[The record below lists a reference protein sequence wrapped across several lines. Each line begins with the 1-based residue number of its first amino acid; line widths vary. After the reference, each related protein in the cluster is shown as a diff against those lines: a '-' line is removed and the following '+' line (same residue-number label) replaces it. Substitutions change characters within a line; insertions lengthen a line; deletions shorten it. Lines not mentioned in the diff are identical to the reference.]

1 MGWWGWCG
9 QCPGWIGPIGRIR
22 PIGLIHPAGNSSLA
36 GGLGL
41 GRLRGFMAFDL
52 GSLNPEQRDAV
63 VTFQGPVLILAGA
76 GTGKTRTLTCRI
88 VHMIDRG
95 VAPGHILAVTF
106 TNKAAREMQ
115 ERVHEMVPKSRGP
128 KRHRDEPED
137 PYTARPTLCTF
148 HSLCVRIL
156 RQHIEKLGYKRNFVI
171 YDEGDQLAA
180 MKKILSAISAKGEKT
195 DAGAVLSML
204 SKFKNSGPDSPVFG
218 DESVRALAQH
228 VSRRYESALRAAN
241 AVDFD
246 DLILLTLR
254 LFREHPDALEACR
267 RRWRYVMVDE
277 YQDTNASQFELV
289 NFLTKESRNL
299 CVVGD
304 DDQSIYGWRGAEI
317 ANILGLE
324 KHYPEVKVIKL
335 EQNYRSTNTIL
346 KAANAVIRNNTK
358 RRGKNL
364 WSAKGAGN
372 KIVVHAFTTDDE
384 EAQTVAD
391 NIEYDRVAHR
401 VPWGGQAILFRTNL
415 QARPIETALRKAKIR
430 YRLIGG
436 QSFFDRREIRDFL
449 AYVKTFVNP
458 ADDVSLLRIANT
470 PARGLSDVTMERL
483 LAFSS
488 ERHTSVHAVMKH
500 TDVQASFQPRTA
512 EAIRVLLAF
521 IDRIREPILGMQR
534 ISLSDWAD
542 AWLKETGYLEDLRRQ
557 EKDPEVADNRVRNIS
572 ELVASLDGG
581 EVRMVRPAAKPGPL
595 AGKSLAVAAGL
606 VEEKAPAKPAELEPV
621 IVRPPPTYLG
631 SPMDRLNEFLED
643 LTLDSDRESDKDDAG
658 DLVTLITMHAAK
670 GLEFPHV
677 QIVGVEDGLLPHMR
691 SKVEGTLDE
700 ERRLF
705 YVGITRAQESLRI
718 SHCGSRRKYGQFLPC
733 HPSPFLKELPADC
746 YNSAE
751 GGTGEAVD
759 SKGGDD
765 FFAAMRAALDD

>member
-1 MGWWGWCG
+1 
-9 QCPGWIGPIGRIR
+9 
-22 PIGLIHPAGNSSLA
+22 
-36 GGLGL
+36 
-41 GRLRGFMAFDL
+41 
-52 GSLNPEQRDAV
+52 
-63 VTFQGPVLILAGA
+63 
-76 GTGKTRTLTCRI
+76 
-88 VHMIDRG
+88 
-95 VAPGHILAVTF
+95 
-106 TNKAAREMQ
+106 
-115 ERVHEMVPKSRGP
+115 
-128 KRHRDEPED
+128 
-137 PYTARPTLCTF
+137 
-148 HSLCVRIL
+148 
-156 RQHIEKLGYKRNFVI
+156 
-171 YDEGDQLAA
+171 
-180 MKKILSAISAKGEKT
+180 
-195 DAGAVLSML
+195 
-204 SKFKNSGPDSPVFG
+204 
-218 DESVRALAQH
+218 
-228 VSRRYESALRAAN
+228 
-241 AVDFD
+241 
-246 DLILLTLR
+246 
-254 LFREHPDALEACR
+254 
-267 RRWRYVMVDE
+267 MVDE

-346 KAANAVIRNNTK
+346 KAANAVIRNNTQ

-512 EAIRVLLAF
+512 EAIRTLLAF

-534 ISLSDWAD
+534 VSFGIEYDHHSWQQAPHHILGDHDAD
-542 AWLKETGYLEDLRRQ
+542 FAGIELNQ
-557 EKDPEVADNRVRNIS
+557 SADRKNAYALHELLDQRTVEQRV
-572 ELVASLDGG
+572 
-581 EVRMVRPAAKPGPL
+581 PG
-595 AGKSLAVAAGL
+595 
-606 VEEKAPAKPAELEPV
+606 V
-621 IVRPPPTYLG
+621 I
-631 SPMDRLNEFLED
+631 
-643 LTLDSDRESDKDDAG
+643 
-658 DLVTLITMHAAK
+658 
-670 GLEFPHV
+670 
-677 QIVGVEDGLLPHMR
+677 QII
-691 SKVEGTLDE
+691 
-700 ERRLF
+700 ER
-705 YVGITRAQESLRI
+705 V
-718 SHCGSRRKYGQFLPC
+718 
-733 HPSPFLKELPADC
+733 
-746 YNSAE
+746 
-751 GGTGEAVD
+751 
-759 SKGGDD
+759 
-765 FFAAMRAALDD
+765 

>member
-1 MGWWGWCG
+1 
-9 QCPGWIGPIGRIR
+9 
-22 PIGLIHPAGNSSLA
+22 
-36 GGLGL
+36 
-41 GRLRGFMAFDL
+41 MAFDL
-52 GSLNPEQRDAV
+52 ASLNPEQREAV
-63 VTFQGPVLILAGA
+63 ITFQGPVLILAGA

-88 VHMIDRG
+88 AHMIDRG
-95 VAPGHILAVTF
+95 VAPGHILAMTF

-115 ERVHEMVPKSRGP
+115 ERVSDMVPRSRGP
-128 KRHRDEPED
+128 KRPRDEPED

-204 SKFKNSGPDSPVFG
+204 SKFKNSGPDAPIFG

-254 LFREHPDALEACR
+254 LFREHADALEACQ

-277 YQDTNASQFELV
+277 YQDTNTSQFELV
-289 NFLTKESRNL
+289 HFLTKECRNL

-346 KAANAVIRNNTK
+346 KAANAVIRNNAK

-372 KIVVHAFTTDDE
+372 KIVIHAFTNDDE

-391 NIEYDRVAHR
+391 NIEYDRIAHR

-415 QARPIETALRKAKIR
+415 QARPIETALRKARIR

-449 AYVKTFVNP
+449 AYLKTFVNP
-458 ADDVSLLRIANT
+458 EDDVALLRIANT

-488 ERHTSVHAVMKH
+488 ERHTSVHAVMRH
-500 TDVQASFQPRTA
+500 TDVLGSFQPRTA
-512 EAIRVLLAF
+512 EAVRSLLQF
-521 IDRIREPILGMQR
+521 IDRVRQPILGMER
-534 ISLSDWAD
+534 VSLSAWAD

-557 EKDPEVADNRVRNIS
+557 EKDPEIADNRVRNIS
-572 ELVASLDGG
+572 DLIASLDGG
-581 EVRMVRPAAKPGPL
+581 DPRPFRAPTKPTPTPSGRP
-595 AGKSLAVAAGL
+595 SLAEAAGL
-606 VEEKAPAKPAELEPV
+606 VEPKAVAAPAAPEIV
-621 IVRPPPTYLG
+621 VVRPPPSYVG

-643 LTLDSDRESDKDDAG
+643 LTLDSDKESDKDDAG

-670 GLEFPHV
+670 GLEYPYV
-677 QIVGVEDGLLPHMR
+677 QIVGVEDGLLPHLR

-705 YVGITRAQESLRI
+705 YVAITRAQESLRI

-733 HPSPFLKELPADC
+733 HPSPFLKEIPADC

-751 GGTGEAVD
+751 GGTGDAVE
-759 SKGGDD
+759 SGGGDD
-765 FFAAMRAALDD
+765 FFAAMRAAVED

>member
-1 MGWWGWCG
+1 
-9 QCPGWIGPIGRIR
+9 
-22 PIGLIHPAGNSSLA
+22 
-36 GGLGL
+36 
-41 GRLRGFMAFDL
+41 MAFDL
-52 GSLNPEQRDAV
+52 ASLNPEQRDAV
-63 VTFQGPVLILAGA
+63 ITFQGPVLILAGA

-88 VHMIDRG
+88 AHMIDRG

-115 ERVHEMVPKSRGP
+115 ERVNDMVPRSRGP
-128 KRHRDEPED
+128 KRNRDEPED

-148 HSLCVRIL
+148 HSLCVRVL

-204 SKFKNSGPDSPVFG
+204 SKFKNAGPNSPVFG

-228 VSRRYESALRAAN
+228 VSRKYESALRAAN

-254 LFREHPDALEACR
+254 LFREHEDALEACR

-277 YQDTNASQFELV
+277 YQDTNSSQFELV
-289 NFLTKESRNL
+289 HFLTKESRNL

-346 KAANAVIRNNTK
+346 KAANAVIRNNTL

-364 WSAKGAGN
+364 WSSKGAGS
-372 KIVVHAFTTDDE
+372 KIVVHSFATDDE
-384 EAQTVAD
+384 EATTVAD
-391 NIEYDRVAHR
+391 NIEYDRVAKR
-401 VPWGGQAILFRTNL
+401 VTWGGQAILFRTNL
-415 QARPIETALRKAKIR
+415 QARPIETALRKARIR

-458 ADDVSLLRIANT
+458 EDDVALLRIANT

-488 ERHTSVHAVMKH
+488 ERNTSVHAVMKH
-500 TDVQASFQPRTA
+500 TDVQASFQARTG
-512 EAIRVLLAF
+512 EAIRQLVAF
-521 IDRIREPILGMQR
+521 IDRMRQPLLGMER
-534 ISLSDWAD
+534 VSLSAWAD
-542 AWLKETGYLEDLRRQ
+542 GWLKETGYLEDLRRQ
-557 EKDPEVADNRVRNIS
+557 DKDPEVADNRARNIS

-581 EVRMVRPAAKPGPL
+581 EVRTPRPAAKPGPM
-595 AGKSLAVAAGL
+595 AGRSLAVAAGL
-606 VEEKAPAKPAELEPV
+606 AEPEEAAKPAVEV
-621 IVRPPPTYLG
+621 KIVYPPPTYTG

-677 QIVGVEDGLLPHMR
+677 QIVGVEDGLLPHAR

-705 YVGITRAQESLRI
+705 YVAITRAQESLRI
-718 SHCGSRRKYGQFLPC
+718 SHCASRRKYGQFLPC
-733 HPSPFLKELPADC
+733 HPSAFLKEIPADC
-746 YNSAE
+746 YDSAE
-751 GGTGEAVD
+751 GGAGEPVD
-759 SKGGDD
+759 EKGGDD
-765 FFAAMRAALDD
+765 FFAAMRAALGDE